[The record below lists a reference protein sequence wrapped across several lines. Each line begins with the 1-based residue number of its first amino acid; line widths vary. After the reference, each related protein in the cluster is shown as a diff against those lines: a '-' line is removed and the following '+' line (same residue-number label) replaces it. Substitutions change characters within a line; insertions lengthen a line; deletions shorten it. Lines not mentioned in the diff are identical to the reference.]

1 MVAVEL
7 ASVITALFRT
17 ADGADSLLFFRRKN
31 SRFGNDRPGEVMV
44 VSKHRDH
51 FRLGCPAYST
61 GINLFPGCGVGCL
74 FSDGSSIIGM
84 LAGFWNS
91 FRLCITTHQT
101 GKFLLSFC
109 FTGSCGYYLSISVGM
124 LLIAALFRII
134 GNITGSIS
142 GHTFM
147 PMVSES

>member
-1 MVAVEL
+1 MVAVSL
-7 ASVITALFRT
+7 LPLFPCLFST
-17 ADGADSLLFFRRKN
+17 ADNADTFLFLWGKYGSL
-31 SRFGNDRPGEVMV
+31 GNDCPGKVMIV
-44 VSKHRDH
+44 CKHRDH
-51 FRLGCPAYST
+51 FRLSCSAYST

-101 GKFLLSFC
+101 GKFLFPSALQVAAV
-109 FTGSCGYYLSISVGM
+109 YYLSISVGM

-147 PMVSES
+147 PMVS